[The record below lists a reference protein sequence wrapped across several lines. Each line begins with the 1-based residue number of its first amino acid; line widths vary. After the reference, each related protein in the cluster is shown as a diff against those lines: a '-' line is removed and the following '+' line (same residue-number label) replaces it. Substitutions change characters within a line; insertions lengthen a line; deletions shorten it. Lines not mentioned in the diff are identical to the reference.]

1 MNHREPASR
10 DPRRG
15 LPSMTERQKTNIP
28 LENDETTHSERKIIE
43 RAARTLDDNR
53 PVRLRVL

>member
-15 LPSMTERQKTNIP
+15 LPSMVERQKTNVP
-28 LENDETTHSERKIIE
+28 LEDDELHTSERKTIE